1 MISSEA
7 KRLSRLVRGMLDA
20 SRVQEVDRADILSKS
35 FNIVETASIALLSLE
50 KKINDKGLDVEVNM
64 PEEPLMVRGDSDT
77 ITQVIYNLLDN
88 AAKFARAGS
97 SLGIEVWQEK
107 GKVYVSVENEGNTIP
122 ADEIT
127 SIFERFHKTDKS
139 RSQDKDGVG
148 LGLYIVKTILDRH
161 GEDIFVK
168 SADDRTKFTFTLTP
182 LPVPKKNVLERGQGG
197 KKDGQNGKKEK
208 QTDEKSQA
216 ADKKGRD

>member
-1 MISSEA
+1 MAENLETSEMRRRDFIANVSHELKTPMTTITGFADGLLDGTIPKEEENKYLEMISSEA

-88 AAKFARAGS
+88 AAKFARAARLSESRFGRRRARYTCRLKMKVTPYRPTKLQAYLS
-97 SLGIEVWQEK
+97 DSIKRISLEARIKTEWVW
-107 GKVYVSVENEGNTIP
+107 V
-122 ADEIT
+122 
-127 SIFERFHKTDKS
+127 
-139 RSQDKDGVG
+139 
-148 LGLYIVKTILDRH
+148 
-161 GEDIFVK
+161 
-168 SADDRTKFTFTLTP
+168 FTLSKP
-182 LPVPKKNVLERGQGG
+182 YW
-197 KKDGQNGKKEK
+197 
-208 QTDEKSQA
+208 TDMV
-216 ADKKGRD
+216 RIFL